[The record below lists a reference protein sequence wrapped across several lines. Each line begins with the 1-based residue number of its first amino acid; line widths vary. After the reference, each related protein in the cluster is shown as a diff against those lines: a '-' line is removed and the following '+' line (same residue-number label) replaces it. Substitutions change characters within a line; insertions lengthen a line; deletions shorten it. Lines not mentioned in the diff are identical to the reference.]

1 MKLNKCLSLFM
12 AVIASGFVSLAVPS
26 EALADYCCRAKCA
39 FGSCVHCGSTASCGC
54 TLGVPWCHNIVA
66 PPEESLTADTQDA
79 TAYWIDD
86 GQLSA
91 LEDYIRL
98 TYDLGLHDV
107 S

>member
-1 MKLNKCLSLFM
+1 
-12 AVIASGFVSLAVPS
+12 
-26 EALADYCCRAKCA
+26 
-39 FGSCVHCGSTASCGC
+39 
-54 TLGVPWCHNIVA
+54 
-66 PPEESLTADTQDA
+66 LTADTQDA

-107 S
+107 SYAATDMYKSLADSESDAYYKSYAAHDEALAAISDEDWSNLLTSSAYQGIDLRSQ